1 MAGQVNIS
9 AGGSIKSEVTDNLS
23 KRYNRLVYAYE
34 QLSLALEINK
44 VPRITGAEDARVEI
58 VK

>member
-44 VPRITGAEDARVEI
+44 
-58 VK
+58 